1 MLSRDGFKQCVS
13 TIALLWL
20 IAPTLLSAQ
29 SPELPDGMAQPKVRA
44 ACTEC
49 HDSRIIMQQRLGSK
63 GWSKEIDKMV
73 KWGAV
78 VDPSDRNAFID
89 YLSINFLPDKA
100 PAPSE
105 RVGPDKK
112 K

>member
-1 MLSRDGFKQCVS
+1 MLSHDGFKQCVR

-29 SPELPDGMAQPKVRA
+29 SPELPDGTVQPKVRA

-49 HDSRIIMQQRLGSK
+49 HDSRIIMQQRLSSK
-63 GWSKEIDKMV
+63 GWSKELDKMV

-89 YLSINFLPDKA
+89 YLSINFPPDKA

-105 RVGPDKK
+105 RVGPGKK